1 MHADETE
8 EPPGAVSNQ
17 MPEEGEAPHDE
28 SEGMNRRPPDS
39 EPEDDADDEGAA
51 GVRFL
56 DMPSYA
62 RKHLLQWLK
71 LQPGEKAAAANSAR

>member
-39 EPEDDADDEGAA
+39 EPEDDAEDEGAA
-51 GVRFL
+51 GEGSQSTGH
-56 DMPSYA
+56 PEGA
-62 RKHLLQWLK
+62 
-71 LQPGEKAAAANSAR
+71 G